1 MAEELDPIKERFATL
16 IDALGE
22 PHFHDAMI
30 QYLSRLFGELKGLA
44 LCYHKSARPE
54 MLVNQV
60 LDESVQELYLNGLYV
75 LDPLNNVTR
84 ANFSAGVYSFN
95 ESFEID
101 SDKIRY
107 QEEVFQKAR
116 ISDELAWLIMM
127 PDASMLAFC
136 LDKPDAQFSAEEI
149 QLARSELPVVKAMA
163 AKHFALE
170 FLRKLKAR
178 PGAFTQI
185 ERILHLGSERVI
197 ESSRWQPEF
206 ACLSDSDKSLVEQ
219 EALSVQRGVGY
230 NEAVL
235 QSEAILTSCTVEL
248 DGEHYLQQ
256 RIRPRNSISVEN
268 YKVIIHRALE
278 QYSLS
283 DRERDVVF
291 LSLLGYPNSLIAKKL
306 TISSGTVK
314 NHKYS
319 IYNKLDITSERELFN
334 LVLKNI
340 VGVDDTY

>member
-1 MAEELDPIKERFATL
+1 MFENMAPNRERFSNV
-16 IDALGE
+16 IDTLGE
-22 PHFHDAMI
+22 HCFHDAMI
-30 QYLSRLFGELKGLA
+30 QYLSGLFGGLKGLS

-60 LDESVQELYLNGLYV
+60 LDENVQELYLNGLYV
-75 LDPLNNVTR
+75 LDPLNKISR
-84 ANFSAGVYSFN
+84 AKFSAGVYSFN

-101 SDKIRY
+101 SEKIRY
-107 QEEVFQKAR
+107 QEEIFQKAR

-127 PDASMLAFC
+127 PDTSMLAFC
-136 LDKPDAQFSAEEI
+136 LDKPDAQFSVDEI
-149 QLARSELPVVKAMA
+149 QLARSELPVVKALA
-163 AKHFALE
+163 GKHFSLE
-170 FLRKLKAR
+170 FLRKLKER

-185 ERILHLGSERVI
+185 ERILHLGSEHLI
-197 ESSRWQPEF
+197 ESSHWPPEF
-206 ACLSDSDKSLVEQ
+206 SCLSDNDKALVEQ
-219 EALSVQRGVGY
+219 EVLSVRHGLGY

-235 QSEAILTSCTVEL
+235 ESEAILSTCIVSL
-248 DGEHYLQQ
+248 DGENYLQQ

-268 YKVIIHRALE
+268 YKAIIHRALG

-306 TISSGTVK
+306 SISSGTVK

-340 VGVDDTY
+340 MGVDDT

>member
-1 MAEELDPIKERFATL
+1 MDENPGSIQENFASV

-30 QYLSRLFGELKGLA
+30 KHLAGLLGGLKGLA
-44 LCYHKSARPE
+44 LCYHQSARPE

-60 LDESVQELYLNGLYV
+60 LDEKVQELYLNGLYV
-75 LDPLNNVTR
+75 LDPLNNISHTK
-84 ANFSAGVYSFN
+84 FSAGVYSFN

-136 LDKPDAQFSAEEI
+136 LDKPDAQFSVDEI
-149 QLARSELPVVKAMA
+149 QLAKSELPIVKALA
-163 AKHFALE
+163 GKHFALE
-170 FLRKLKAR
+170 FLRKLKER
-178 PGAFTQI
+178 PGSFTQI
-185 ERILHLGSERVI
+185 ERILHLDSEHLI
-197 ESSRWQPEF
+197 ESSHWPAELS
-206 ACLSDSDKSLVEQ
+206 CLSDNDKALVEQ
-219 EALSVQRGVGY
+219 EVLSMRRGVGY
-230 NEAVL
+230 SEVILESEAVL
-235 QSEAILTSCTVEL
+235 TTCIVSL
-248 DGEHYLQQ
+248 DGEDYLQQ
-256 RIRPRNSISVEN
+256 RIRPRNSISAEN
-268 YKVIIHRALE
+268 YKVIIHRALG

-306 TISSGTVK
+306 SISSGTVK

-340 VGVDDTY
+340 MGVNDT

>member
-1 MAEELDPIKERFATL
+1 MSQSAAPIKEKL
-16 IDALGE
+16 SLVIDSLGGAG
-22 PHFHDAMI
+22 FNRAMLA
-30 QYLSRLFGELKGLA
+30 YLSGLFGNLKGLA

-60 LDESVQELYLNGLYV
+60 LDERVQEIYLSGLYV

-95 ESFEID
+95 KSFEID

-107 QEEVFQKAR
+107 QEEVFYQAR

-127 PDASMLAFC
+127 PDTSMLAYC
-136 LDKPDAQFSAEEI
+136 LDRPDAQFSAEEI
-149 QLARSELPVVKAMA
+149 QMAKSELPVVKALVG
-163 AKHFALE
+163 KHFTLE
-170 FLRKLKAR
+170 FLRKLKEQ

-185 ERILHLGSERVI
+185 ERILHLDSERLV
-197 ESSRWQPEF
+197 ESSRWHAELIT
-206 ACLSDSDKSLVEQ
+206 LSDDDKARIEQ
-219 EALSVQRGVGY
+219 EALAVRRSLGY
-230 NEAVL
+230 RETILESEAVL
-235 QSEAILTSCTVEL
+235 TTCLVALE
-248 DGEHYLQQ
+248 GGRYLQQ
-256 RIRPRNSISVEN
+256 RIRPTNSISVEH
-268 YKVIIHRALE
+268 YKVIIHRALV
-278 QYSLS
+278 QYSIS

-306 TISSGTVK
+306 SISSGTVK

-340 VGVDDTY
+340 VGVEF

>member
-1 MAEELDPIKERFATL
+1 MTDEPLAAQDRLASV
-16 IDALGE
+16 IDSLGE
-22 PHFHDAMI
+22 STFHHAMLT
-30 QYLSRLFGELKGLA
+30 YLAGLFGDLKGLA

-60 LDESVQELYLNGLYV
+60 LDERVQELYLSGLYV

-84 ANFSAGVYSFN
+84 HNFSAGVYSFN

-107 QEEVFQKAR
+107 QEEVFKQAR

-136 LDKPDAQFSAEEI
+136 LDRPDAQFSVQEI
-149 QLARSELPVVKAMA
+149 QLAKSELPVVKALA
-163 AKHFALE
+163 AKHFALA
-170 FLRKLKAR
+170 FLRKLKDR
-178 PGAFTQI
+178 PGASTQI
-185 ERILHLGSERVI
+185 ERILHLDSERII
-197 ESSRWQPEF
+197 ESSRWHAEF
-206 ACLSDSDKSLVEQ
+206 VSLGDDDKSRVEQ
-219 EALSVQRGVGY
+219 EALAVRRSLGY
-230 NEAVL
+230 QEAILESEAVL
-235 QSEAILTSCTVEL
+235 TTCLVAL
-248 DGEHYLQQ
+248 DGERYLQQ
-256 RIRPRNSISVEN
+256 RIRPTNSISVEH
-268 YKVIIHRALE
+268 YQVIIHRALA

-291 LSLLGYPNSLIAKKL
+291 LSLLGYPNSLIAKKRN
-306 TISSGTVK
+306 ISSGTVK

-340 VGVDDTY
+340 VGVDI